1 MQMTY
6 GYSFSRGVALALA
19 VALSACATTPTH
31 PTDTTG
37 LTPDEVA
44 LRQDGAAFVAQ
55 NVFEGAL
62 VNAAIG
68 CVIGALLVYSSTGE
82 GDDALVG
89 CGVGGAAGA
98 VYGGV
103 DGYLAAKRSEA
114 AQNELAATQAM
125 TADLRAENERLARL
139 AESSRRVA
147 ENDRQRIAELR
158 ARIDAKQITVEQA
171 RAEAKVVREN
181 SAQIGQVLVEARAR
195 RDNYLEARGKLASS
209 DTTALDTEI
218 ATLNGEIAELESQ
231 LTLVNSSLQ
240 VSGLS

>member
-1 MQMTY
+1 MT
-6 GYSFSRGVALALA
+6 SESSVSRSITLALAL
-19 VALSACATTPTH
+19 VVSACATTPL
-31 PTDTTG
+31 PQSADTTG

-44 LRQDGAAFVAQ
+44 LRQEGAAFVAQ

-68 CVIGALLVYSSTGE
+68 CAIGAVLVFSVTGE

-103 DGYLAAKRSEA
+103 DGYVTAKRSQA
-114 AQNELAATQAM
+114 AQNELAAIQAM
-125 TADLRAENERLARL
+125 TADVRTENDRLARL
-139 AESSRRVA
+139 VESSRRVA
-147 ENDRQRIAELR
+147 EHDRQRIAELR
-158 ARIDAKQITVEQA
+158 ARIDTKEITVEQA

-181 SAQIGQVLVEARAR
+181 TAQIEEILIEARAR
-195 RDNYLEARGKLASS
+195 RDNYVEASSKLASA
-209 DTTALDTEI
+209 DTAPLDTEI
-218 ATLNGEIAELESQ
+218 AALNGEIAELESQ

>member
-1 MQMTY
+1 MTY
-6 GYSFSRGVALALA
+6 GCSISRGVALALA
-19 VALSACATTPTH
+19 VALSACATTPTQ

-44 LRQDGAAFVAQ
+44 LRQDGAAFVAR

-68 CVIGALLVYSSTGE
+68 CVIGAALVFSATGE

-103 DGYLAAKRSEA
+103 DGYLAAKRSQA
-114 AQNELAATQAM
+114 AQNELATIQSM
-125 TADLRAENERLARL
+125 SADVRAENERLARL
-139 AESSRRVA
+139 AESSQRVT
-147 ENDRQRIAELR
+147 ENDRQRIAELK
-158 ARIDAKQITVEQA
+158 ARIDANQITVEQA

-181 SAQIGQVLVEARAR
+181 SAQIEQVLVEARAR
-195 RDNYLEARGKLASS
+195 RDNYLQARSTLTSS
-209 DTTALDTEI
+209 DTAALDTEI
-218 ATLNGEIAELESQ
+218 ATMNGEITELESQ

-240 VSGLS
+240 ISGLS